1 MDNILVIGASGQIGS
16 ELTVALRDRY
26 GNDNVFATDIKDA
39 PADVMESGPFH
50 LLDVMNNKEVSEF
63 IDKHKID
70 QIYLLAAMLSGTAEK
85 HPMRAWDVNM
95 DSLMS
100 VLELCRD
107 KGIRKLFWPSSI
119 AVFGPSTPKENTP
132 QVTI

>member
-16 ELTVALRDRY
+16 ELTLALRDRY

-39 PADVMESGPFH
+39 PADVMDSGPFH
-50 LLDVMNNKEVSEF
+50 PLDVMNAKGVSEF

-85 HPMRAWDVNM
+85 HPMKAWDVNM

-107 KGIRKLFWPSSI
+107 KGIHKLFWPSSI
-119 AVFGPSTPKENTP
+119 AVFGPSTDRKSTRLN
-132 QVTI
+132 